1 MAAVSS
7 AFGRAG
13 WRLLQLRCL
22 PGEGAAEAGSGV
34 ERGGG
39 ARPTWAGCGAEEAV
53 AAAREQG
60 EVKDT
65 GAGPPASRDGR
76 AVWLASAP
84 VSRCEGPGR
93 GAGLSLPFNGRHEAP
108 ERAAGAQGHT
118 ARASQNSAGL
128 LSPRRSPRARPG
140 GTAGD
145 SRRAPCPLSPVR
157 RRPPRQS
164 SWDAL
169 VPPLHCGGSIVV
181 YTSES
186 LTTDVY
192 LQEEPL
198 CHWRKGKAGV
208 TTRSACDTSTEIY
221 S

>member
-65 GAGPPASRDGR
+65 GAGQ
-76 AVWLASAP
+76 
-84 VSRCEGPGR
+84 
-93 GAGLSLPFNGRHEAP
+93 GLSLPFNGRHEAP